1 MHSLRTMAFLH
12 DNLASQARMNA
23 ADPGRTEATAAEAR
37 LMDALAHVADAE
49 ARLMDARAHVADALE
64 DLAAE
69 ADIPQ
74 VEAVRRARA
83 PEWSVT
89 RHGDEYW
96 ALPLTGQARTLAQ
109 AIIPPGTRRYGMHYI
124 LAADD
129 LVNQAIIESIQEAK
143 NA

>member
-12 DNLASQARMNA
+12 DNLAGQARMNA
-23 ADPGRTEATAAEAR
+23 TDPGRIAARAAEER
-37 LMDALAHVADAE
+37 LVEALAYVANSLEEYAVLADAE
-49 ARLMDARAHVADALE
+49 PG
-64 DLAAE
+64 
-69 ADIPQ
+69 PQ

-96 ALPLTGQARTLAQ
+96 ALPLTAQARTVAQ

-124 LAADD
+124 LPVDD
-129 LVNQAIIESIQEAK
+129 LVNQAIIESIQEAQ

>member
-37 LMDALAHVADAE
+37 LMDALAHVADA
-49 ARLMDARAHVADALE
+49 LE
-64 DLAAE
+64 DLATE
-69 ADIPQ
+69 ADSPQ

-89 RHGDEYW
+89 RHGDEFW

-129 LVNQAIIESIQEAK
+129 LVNQAIIESIQEAQ

>member
-37 LMDALAHVADAE
+37 LMDALAHVADA
-49 ARLMDARAHVADALE
+49 LE

-89 RHGDEYW
+89 RHGRKKRPGGFW
-96 ALPLTGQARTLAQ
+96 SGISQKGCLPTA
-109 AIIPPGTRRYGMHYI
+109 
-124 LAADD
+124 
-129 LVNQAIIESIQEAK
+129 
-143 NA
+143 

>member
-23 ADPGRTEATAAEAR
+23 TDPGRIAARAAEER
-37 LMDALAHVADAE
+37 LVEALAYVANSLEEYAVLADAE
-49 ARLMDARAHVADALE
+49 PG
-64 DLAAE
+64 
-69 ADIPQ
+69 PQ

-89 RHGDEYW
+89 RHGDEFW
-96 ALPLTGQARTLAQ
+96 ALPLTAQARTVAQ

-129 LVNQAIIESIQEAK
+129 LVNQAIIESIQEAQ

>member
-37 LMDALAHVADAE
+37 LMDALAHA
-49 ARLMDARAHVADALE
+49 ADALE
-64 DLAAE
+64 DLAAA
-69 ADIPQ
+69 ADSPQ

-129 LVNQAIIESIQEAK
+129 LVNQAIIESIQEAQ

>member
-1 MHSLRTMAFLH
+1 MHGLKTLSYLNGNREAAEH
-12 DNLASQARMNA
+12 AHA
-23 ADPGRTEATAAEAR
+23 ADPGRNAARAAEER
-37 LMDALAHVADAE
+37 LVEALAHVANSLEEYAMLADAE
-49 ARLMDARAHVADALE
+49 PG
-64 DLAAE
+64 
-69 ADIPQ
+69 PQ
-74 VEAVRRARA
+74 VEAIRRARA

-96 ALPLTGQARTLAQ
+96 ALPLTAQARTVAQ

-129 LVNQAIIESIQEAK
+129 PVNQAIIESIQEAQ

>member
-23 ADPGRTEATAAEAR
+23 ADPGHTEATAAEAR
-37 LMDALAHVADAE
+37 LMDALAHVADA
-49 ARLMDARAHVADALE
+49 LE
-64 DLAAE
+64 DLATE
-69 ADIPQ
+69 ADSPQ

-89 RHGDEYW
+89 RHGDEFW

-109 AIIPPGTRRYGMHYI
+109 AIIPPGTRRYGMHYV

-129 LVNQAIIESIQEAK
+129 LVNQAIIESIQEAQ

>member
-23 ADPGRTEATAAEAR
+23 ADPGHTATLAAERRLTEA
-37 LMDALAHVADAE
+37 LASLAY
-49 ARLMDARAHVADALE
+49 ALE
-64 DLAAE
+64 DLATE
-69 ADIPQ
+69 ADSPQ

-83 PEWSVT
+83 PEWSVA

-96 ALPLTGQARTLAQ
+96 VLPLTGQARTLAQ

-124 LAADD
+124 LPADD
-129 LVNQAIIESIQEAK
+129 PVNPAIIQSILEAQ